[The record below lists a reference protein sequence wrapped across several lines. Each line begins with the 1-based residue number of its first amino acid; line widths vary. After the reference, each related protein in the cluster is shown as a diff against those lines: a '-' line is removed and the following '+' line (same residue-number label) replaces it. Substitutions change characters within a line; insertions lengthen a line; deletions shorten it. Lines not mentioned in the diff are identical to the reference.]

1 MCIAIV
7 GKPGCGIM
15 NFEVKLIFLIEPFF
29 LHNEKVVT
37 KILKLNKEHFSL
49 LLKDFQSRKLTK
61 FFGKK
66 ESDFN
71 SYFWYKQKITKLWL
85 L

>member
-1 MCIAIV
+1 
-7 GKPGCGIM
+7 M

-29 LHNEKVVT
+29 LHDEKVVT

-49 LLKDFQSRKLTK
+49 LLKYFQSRKLTK
-61 FFGKK
+61 CFGTK

-71 SYFWYKQKITKLWL
+71 SYLWYKQKITKLWL